1 MASHAPTHNGSR
13 RHGGPNGLVRLGWTH
28 FWLLGGIL
36 GGMLALVLLVF
47 YVHLSSQ

>member
-1 MASHAPTHNGSR
+1 MASDAPIHGSSGFR
-13 RHGGPNGLVRLGWTH
+13 QGRKELVRLGWTH

-47 YVHLSSQ
+47 YVHLASQ